1 MRKFPFPTSN
11 KQFCFLQHVYCNLL
25 PGGRAAVVM
34 PDNVLFEGNTGKQ
47 IRVDLMEKCSNS
59 RKARNPRKA
68 AKNAG
73 GFS

>member
-1 MRKFPFPTSN
+1 MDQHTTTSERIDELPVLIYWL
-11 KQFCFLQHVYCNLL
+11 KQ
-25 PGGRAAVVM
+25 M
-34 PDNVLFEGNTGKQ
+34 
-47 IRVDLMEKCSNS
+47 RVDVSNS